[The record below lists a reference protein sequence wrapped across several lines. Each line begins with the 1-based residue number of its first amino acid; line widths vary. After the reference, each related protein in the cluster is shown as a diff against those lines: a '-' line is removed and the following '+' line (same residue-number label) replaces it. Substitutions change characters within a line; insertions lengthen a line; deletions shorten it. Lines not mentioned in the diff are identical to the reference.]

1 MVSLLL
7 AAVLSTVVTDQPA
20 PQQDYAQ
27 AYRTAQQE
35 GKPLV
40 VVVGAEWC
48 PACVNLKSQTIAAMK
63 QAGELSEVSMAI
75 VDQDAQPE
83 LAAQLKR
90 GRTIPQIIVFSQ
102 TPAGA
107 WKRIQLTGFQSERT
121 MQSVLNTAKQLSN
134 GS

>member
-1 MVSLLL
+1 MLL

-20 PQQDYAQ
+20 PQQDYAA

-35 GKPLV
+35 GKPLM
-40 VVVGAEWC
+40 VVVGADWC
-48 PACVNLKSQTIAAMK
+48 PACVNLKSQTIASMK
-63 QAGELSEVSMAI
+63 QSGELQDVSIAV
-75 VDQDAQPE
+75 VDQDDQPE

-102 TPAGA
+102 TPAGG
-107 WKRIQLTGFQSERT
+107 WKRIQLTGFQSETT
-121 MQSVLNTAKQLSN
+121 MQSVLSKAKQLSQ